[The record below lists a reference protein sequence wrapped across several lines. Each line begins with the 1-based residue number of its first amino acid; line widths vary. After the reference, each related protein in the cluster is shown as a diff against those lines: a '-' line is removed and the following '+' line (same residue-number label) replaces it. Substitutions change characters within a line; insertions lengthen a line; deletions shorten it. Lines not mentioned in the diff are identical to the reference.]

1 MASPELIKENGVGI
15 LYLNSPSK
23 RNSLTVQDMLLIRLL
38 LEDQDHSDIA
48 ALIITGKGKV
58 FCAGADFGEIVSI
71 TRKNSKGNKSLSNDM
86 SDLCDTIQNFP
97 LPTICAFNG
106 NAYGGGVELACACD
120 FRISKLDLEIMVPP
134 AKLGIHYHL
143 NGIKRFLSIFGLK
156 KTRELLL
163 LARKMCGDELIKI
176 GFLDRIVE
184 EGGNVLETAKSFAKQ
199 FFDLAPT
206 AVSGMKLTINEIE
219 MLSEKN
225 GIVAERIK
233 RCLESDDFQEGLK
246 SVLEKRR
253 PKFRT

>member
-23 RNSLTVQDMLLIRLL
+23 RNSLTIQDMLLIRLL

-58 FCAGADFGEIVSI
+58 FCAGADFAEIVSI

-86 SDLCDTIQNFP
+86 SNLCDTIQNFP

-143 NGIKRFLSIFGLK
+143 NGIKRFLSIFDLQI
-156 KTRELLL
+156 TRELLL
-163 LARKMCGDELIKI
+163 LARKKYGEELNKM
-176 GFLDRIVE
+176 GFLDQIVE
-184 EGGNVLETAKSFAKQ
+184 EGDNVLETAKVFAKQ
-199 FFDLAPT
+199 FFYLSPT
-206 AVSGMKLTINEIE
+206 AVSGMKMTINDIE
-219 MLSEKN
+219 MASQKKSVIAGRIQKCLASE
-225 GIVAERIK
+225 
-233 RCLESDDFQEGLK
+233 DFQEGLK
-246 SVLEKRR
+246 SIAEKRI
-253 PKFRT
+253 PKFKV